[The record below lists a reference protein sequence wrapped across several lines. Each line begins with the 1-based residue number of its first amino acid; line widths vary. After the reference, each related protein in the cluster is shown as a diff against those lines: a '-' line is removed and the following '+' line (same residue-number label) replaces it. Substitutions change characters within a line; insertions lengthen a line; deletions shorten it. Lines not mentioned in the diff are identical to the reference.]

1 MIEPSKIRQIGLSE
15 PVPNYP
21 MTMQGNLAP
30 ALKESIRKAFLEI
43 RDPLVLK
50 SFRVEGFAPTDDKA
64 YDILRD
70 TAKILD
76 LDLAKMG

>member
-1 MIEPSKIRQIGLSE
+1 
-15 PVPNYP
+15 V
-21 MTMQGNLAP
+21 
-30 ALKESIRKAFLEI
+30 
-43 RDPLVLK
+43 VLK

-64 YDILRD
+64 YDILRE